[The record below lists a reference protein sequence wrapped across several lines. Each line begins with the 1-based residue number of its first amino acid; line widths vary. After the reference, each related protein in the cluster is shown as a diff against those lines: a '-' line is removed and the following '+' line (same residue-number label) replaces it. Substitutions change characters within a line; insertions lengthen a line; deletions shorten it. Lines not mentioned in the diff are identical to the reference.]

1 MIGEMKKFLLFAVVL
16 CLLIFSIGLGL
27 YFLSPQAKE
36 TITQKVPQSLQQKE
50 SAQTSS
56 FESTPPPG
64 VKIIKVPLEKSA
76 AMYQI
81 QGVFVKDL
89 EFKFGSLY
97 GEFLINGTLDK
108 TPIPIFLSGEK
119 GQMNFGMTEKD
130 KVVWNMTSS
139 QIIKEKVK
147 ANIPVELRLS
157 TADLDA
163 QSKASGAILEKIQ
176 TERKVPK
183 DTVLIPQM
191 LRLL

>member
-1 MIGEMKKFLLFAVVL
+1 MIGEMKKFLFLAVVF
-16 CLLIFSIGLGL
+16 CLLIFSIGLVL
-27 YFLSPQAKE
+27 YFFSPQAKKTLTQ
-36 TITQKVPQSLQQKE
+36 TIPQQIRQKE
-50 SAQTSS
+50 QTQTSS
-56 FESTPPPG
+56 FENTPASG
-64 VKIIKVPLEKSA
+64 VQITKVPLEKSA
-76 AMYQI
+76 VMYQI
-81 QGVFVKDL
+81 RGVFVKDL

-97 GEFLINGTLDK
+97 GEFLISGTVDK

-147 ANIPVELRLS
+147 ANVPVELRLS

-163 QSKASGAILEKIQ
+163 QSKASGVILEKIL
-176 TERKVPK
+176 TEKKVPK